1 MKQHIKFGYQ
11 LATLFAILGF
21 FLFYI
26 EHSFQFAFAIAIILI
41 SLCLIKS
48 EYLKTIEKLWHKL
61 GIWLAMLANP
71 IVMGLMFFII
81 ITPIALLMK
90 VFGRDALL
98 LKTNSKLKSFWI
110 KREHQFNAESFKDQF

>member
-11 LATLFAILGF
+11 LASLFAILGF
-21 FLFYI
+21 FLLYI
-26 EHSFQFAFAIAIILI
+26 EHSFQFAFGIAIILI

-48 EYLKTIEKLWHKL
+48 EHLKTIEKLWHKL

-98 LKTNSKLKSFWI
+98 LRNNSKLRSFWI

>member
-21 FLFYI
+21 FLLCI
-26 EHSFQFAFAIAIILI
+26 EHSFQFAFAIAIVLI
-41 SLCLIKS
+41 TLSLMKS

-90 VFGRDALL
+90 VFGRDVLL
-98 LKTNSKLKSFWI
+98 LKNNSKFKSFWT
-110 KREHQFNAESFKDQF
+110 KREQQFNAESFKDQF